1 MESYFEPDFSSVH
14 VLACSTSMC
23 LFPNIPWPC
32 ELGENRGNI
41 GCESTWL
48 EIQFIYFLFFLKG
61 DTHFWTSY
69 FLLLFRIYKIVTVE
83 SCNMKI
89 WVNTPAVQ
97 QLGLWHFRPT
107 SCKVL
112 VQYPWI
118 AGALMVQA
126 MPWRCITTDVA
137 ISVERC
143 ASETRDFGAN
153 ARKLGIWRRVW
164 DV

>member
-1 MESYFEPDFSSVH
+1 LKCTCTSMFSIH
-14 VLACSTSMC
+14 VLVSKYSR
-23 LFPNIPWPC
+23 PS
-32 ELGENRGNI
+32 EVGENRGSI
-41 GCESTWL
+41 ECESTWL
-48 EIQFIYFLFFLKG
+48 EIQFFFFVLKKG
-61 DTHFWTSY
+61 DTHFWTIY
-69 FLLLFRIYKIVTVE
+69 FLLLFSIYEIVTVE

-153 ARKLGIWRRVW
+153 ARKLGI
-164 DV
+164 